1 MPVIVYIWRDLYD
14 FRLLS
19 QYWLWQWTA
28 LVRVASLEE
37 RFSDS
42 LYKLIKW
49 LRLPYTHNNAM
60 H

>member
-37 RFSDS
+37 RSSDS

-49 LRLPYTHNNAM
+49 LRLPYTYNNAM